1 MAALVSPTGQDI
13 ILKGVH
19 PNAGIEAAYKRKLR
33 KMVAA
38 MSKSV
43 EYWLAAE
50 YRAQIPEIAM
60 DSPIDELNRK
70 LKKLSESWQKKF
82 DDGALNLAS
91 WFATASKSYSDG
103 SMQKILK
110 DAGFTV
116 KFKMSKS
123 ARVRFNAVVSEN
135 VGLIKSI
142 PEQYFTQVEG
152 IVMRA
157 ASRGRDLEYL
167 TKELKK
173 RYDITDRR
181 AKLIAIDQSN
191 KATSLFT
198 QQNQIDLGLTEA
210 DWQHSTAGKHPRE
223 SHVAANG
230 QRYKIAKGMLIEGE
244 YIFPGEKINCRC
256 ISRPVIPGFND

>member
-91 WFATASKSYSDG
+91 WFASAWCNIRNRCSRSYFVTWFIFL
-103 SMQKILK
+103 IL
-110 DAGFTV
+110 GFC
-116 KFKMSKS
+116 
-123 ARVRFNAVVSEN
+123 
-135 VGLIKSI
+135 G
-142 PEQYFTQVEG
+142 
-152 IVMRA
+152 
-157 ASRGRDLEYL
+157 
-167 TKELKK
+167 
-173 RYDITDRR
+173 
-181 AKLIAIDQSN
+181 
-191 KATSLFT
+191 
-198 QQNQIDLGLTEA
+198 
-210 DWQHSTAGKHPRE
+210 
-223 SHVAANG
+223 
-230 QRYKIAKGMLIEGE
+230 
-244 YIFPGEKINCRC
+244 
-256 ISRPVIPGFND
+256 